1 MSDAE
6 RVLRYMF
13 DAEHRARVDAS
24 NARLLDELER
34 DEREQAEQTRI
45 RRLMDDPVSALE
57 ERGWDAQDPAGVL
70 APGREAAYRAR
81 WGQR

>member
-1 MSDAE
+1 MLSIA
-6 RVLRYMF
+6 
-13 DAEHRARVDAS
+13 RAWM
-24 NARLLDELER
+24 RLMRACSTRLER